1 MNNMAYE
8 PTKVG
13 TIKPGKYIIDPDS
26 NEVCQV
32 VSVDHSKP
40 GKHGAAKAR
49 IVMVG
54 LFDGKKRELV
64 SGVDKRINIPEIIK
78 IDASVT
84 NVLESTVMLM
94 NSEDYSEFEV
104 THPDD
109 PQLKEKLLNLFNDKK
124 AVSVE
129 VWKVMDRY
137 KINQVREEE

>member
-1 MNNMAYE
+1 MAYE

-64 SGVDKRINIPEIIK
+64 SGVDKRINIPEILK
-78 IDASVT
+78 IDATVT
-84 NVLESTVMLM
+84 NVLENTVMLM
-94 NSEDYSEFEV
+94 SSEDFSEFEV
-104 THPDD
+104 SHPDD
-109 PQLKEKLLNLFNDKK
+109 PQLREKLLNLFNSKK
-124 AVSVE
+124 AISVE
-129 VWKVMDRY
+129 VWKVMNRY